1 MWKWRQCRKI
11 FLDTG
16 MEQVATILNRIE
28 LRKWRNEQTTAG
40 EGNKMEQ
47 I

>member
-1 MWKWRQCRKI
+1 MKMKAVQEM

-16 MEQVATILNRIE
+16 MEQVDTILNRIE